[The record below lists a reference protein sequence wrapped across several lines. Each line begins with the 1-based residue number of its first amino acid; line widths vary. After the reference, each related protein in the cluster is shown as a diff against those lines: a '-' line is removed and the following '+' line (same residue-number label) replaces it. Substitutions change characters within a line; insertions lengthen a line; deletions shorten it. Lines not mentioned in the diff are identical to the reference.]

1 MGQILKMFTKER
13 NIGKIQ
19 SEKVRR
25 REGDAWGK
33 QTRTLRPTAP
43 THSLPTR
50 SAESEAEGE
59 A

>member
-1 MGQILKMFTKER
+1 MFTKER